1 ELATNVPTDA
11 VKIGMT
17 HGSPAIEARHQSDD
31 FPVDL
36 TAATRAGLD
45 YLAIGHWHRP
55 QSFDRGRLVMPGT
68 PEPTDFSEVGAGQI
82 HEVEISGRGTTPRVT
97 PIDIAE
103 LTWQAWNLPVTTDL
117 QAQFAQRFSTLGN
130 PARSVVR
137 LTLSGEAA
145 PELVAQTMA
154 WLHEQLASCEVAQV
168 IDDTAPALG
177 ESEIAE
183 LQREHPLLADVL
195 GELRSLGD
203 TAASEKMRGLAE
215 RMSLPAEAL
224 NPRIATLAQ
233 RLLLREWREVCERC

>member
-1 ELATNVPTDA
+1 
-11 VKIGMT
+11 MT